1 MSVLA
6 MKFGGTSV
14 GSSAAIA
21 QLSDIVAT
29 QKQEWDN
36 VVVVVSAMSGVT
48 DMLISGANAASRG
61 DRTSAQST
69 AEALRTR
76 HRQTLHELAGD
87 QADTPAVM
95 QEIEALIHEYEL
107 LAQSV
112 SVLGEASPRAIDV
125 ISSLGERMSVRLVA
139 AALRAQGTPA
149 VHIDATEVVLTSAV
163 FGNAAPLYPQT
174 RERIQSRILPLFA
187 QGITPVV
194 TGFIGATEQG
204 AITTLGRGGSDYS
217 GAIFGEALDAE
228 IVDIYTDVD
237 GVMTTDP
244 RLVSDAQV
252 LSHLSYAEMGEL
264 AYFGAKV
271 LHPKTIRPVIERGIP
286 IRIRNTFNPSHTGTL
301 VTREASASTQAIRAV
316 TVIRN
321 MNLITVEGP
330 GMIGV
335 QGVAARTF
343 GAVAEAG
350 ANVLMISQASSE
362 QSICFVI
369 PNSSGTPV
377 VDALERSLRP
387 EMDRGDIDRIK
398 SRDDVVIVTVVGVG
412 IHERP
417 GVAAKVFGA
426 VAAAD
431 VNILVIAQGSS
442 ECSISIVV
450 AAKDGD
456 QAVKALHQLAI
467 AG

>member
-21 QLSDIVAT
+21 QLSTIVNA
-29 QKQEWDN
+29 QYQEWDH

-48 DMLISGANAASRG
+48 DMLITGAAAAARG
-61 DRTSAQST
+61 DRTSAKST
-69 AEALRTR
+69 AEALRAR
-76 HRQTLHELAGD
+76 HHQTLKELAGD
-87 QADTPAVM
+87 NADTAHVSS
-95 QEIEALIHEYEL
+95 EIEALIGEFEL
-107 LAQSV
+107 LTQSV
-112 SVLGEASPRAIDV
+112 SVLGEASPRAIDA

-139 AALRAQGTPA
+139 AALRASGRPA
-149 VHIDATEVVLTSAV
+149 VAIDASDVVLTSAE

-174 RERIQSRILPLFA
+174 RERIQARIMPLFA
-187 QGITPVV
+187 QGITPVI
-194 TGFIGATEQG
+194 TGFIGATELG
-204 AITTLGRGGSDYS
+204 AVTTLGRGGSDYS
-217 GAIFGEALDAE
+217 GAIFGEALDADM
-228 IVDIYTDVD
+228 VDIYTDVD

-244 RLVSDAQV
+244 RLVSNAQV
-252 LSHLSYAEMGEL
+252 LPNLSYAEMGEL

-301 VTREASASTQAIRAV
+301 VTRQSAPSERAIRAV

-321 MNLITVEGP
+321 MNLITVEGR

-335 QGVAARTF
+335 QGIAARTF
-343 GAVAEAG
+343 GAVSDAG

-369 PNSSGTPV
+369 PNSSSTAV
-377 VDALERSLRP
+377 VTTLEQSLRH
-387 EMDRGDIDRIK
+387 EIERGDIDRIK
-398 SRDDVVIVTVVGVG
+398 SRTDVVIVTVVGVG

-417 GVAAKVFGA
+417 GVAAKVFAA
-426 VAAAD
+426 VAAAN

-450 AAKDGD
+450 AASDGD
-456 QAVKALHQLAI
+456 HSVKALHELALE
-467 AG
+467 

>member
-14 GSSAAIA
+14 GSTQAISTLC
-21 QLSDIVAT
+21 QITRD
-29 QKQEWDN
+29 QKMAWN
-36 VVVVVSAMSGVT
+36 HVVVVVSAMSGVT
-48 DMLISGANAASRG
+48 DLLLNGAHAAARG
-61 DRTSAQST
+61 DRAGASAN
-69 AEALRTR
+69 
-76 HRQTLHELAGD
+76 
-87 QADTPAVM
+87 ADTLRQRHLTTLQALCGGANDAVASD
-95 QEIEALIHEYEL
+95 INVLIAEYEL
-107 LAQSV
+107 LVQAV
-112 SVLGEASPRAIDV
+112 SVLGEASPRALDAIA
-125 ISSLGERMSVRLVA
+125 SLGERMSVRLVT
-139 AALRAQGTPA
+139 AALNAHGIPA
-149 VHIDATEVVLTSAV
+149 AVVDAHTVVVTTAE
-163 FGNAAPLYPQT
+163 FGNGAPIYPQT
-174 RERIQSRILPLFA
+174 RDNIRTHVLPLFA

-194 TGFIGATEQG
+194 TGFIGATADG

-217 GAIFGEALDAE
+217 GAIFGEALDADE
-228 IVDIYTDVD
+228 VDIYTDVD

-244 RLVSDAQV
+244 RLVSHAKV
-252 LSHLSYAEMGEL
+252 LNHLSYAEMSEL

-286 IRIRNTFNPSHTGTL
+286 IRIRNTFNPSHQGTL
-301 VTREASASTQAIRAV
+301 VTRVAEPTTHAIRAV

-321 MNLITVEGP
+321 MNLITIEGR

-335 QGVAARTF
+335 HGVAARTF
-343 GAVAEAG
+343 SAVAHAG

-369 PNSSGTPV
+369 PNASTRAV
-377 VDALERSLRP
+377 VDGLETTMRH
-387 EMDRGDIDRIK
+387 DIARGDIDQIK

-417 GVAAKVFGA
+417 GVAARVF
-426 VAAAD
+426 AAIANVG

-450 AAKDGD
+450 AATDGD
-456 QAVKALHQLAI
+456 VAVKALHELALV
-467 AG
+467 